1 MQGPEV
7 VSWLRS
13 CQPCLDCPC
22 CQKRTRS
29 AGKIIELPSFGVS
42 LLRTEV
48 GECQGP
54 REELCVRSCCGAG
67 LQRLGG
73 TAPTSPPPPARA
85 GTAGW
90 GADPAPGQDAGAWLL
105 AGISTSG
112 VSSPPVQPQAPCQHT
127 PAPLGSAA
135 QLTRWGELMS
145 LLQIPLQP
153 LPSPRHWDGF
163 SSPLCKVIKRCTCK
177 TLHSGKQIMQNT
189 LSGISHKWIQ
199 PTVGTLLPG
208 LTSGDC
214 EKLLA
219 RLLQPGKGCSAQSS
233 APSQPPGTSSGEGWL
248 VAHMAQTCWEG

>member
-1 MQGPEV
+1 MLGLPLLPET
-7 VSWLRS
+7 
-13 CQPCLDCPC
+13 
-22 CQKRTRS
+22 RTRS

-54 REELCVRSCCGAG
+54 REELCVSSCNGAG

-73 TAPTSPPPPARA
+73 TAPTSPPPPVRA

-90 GADPAPGQDAGAWLL
+90 GADPAPGQDAGLGSLQVAPHLAFPALL
-105 AGISTSG
+105 SSPRLPASTHPLPWALQPSSHTG
-112 VSSPPVQPQAPCQHT
+112 VSS
-127 PAPLGSAA
+127 
-135 QLTRWGELMS
+135 WS